1 MRLVFSDILSGQ
13 DGHFPVS
20 VEFWDVDF
28 QTVHALAILFGLE
41 SRTDTVSFCV
51 TFCTVAPQFLLTQW
65 FYDFLSLACCLPASK
80 PIYICKAQD
89 IRSCSFFFPYKTDID
104 EEPAEAH
111 CIAVPKSFFL
121 FPRVEGDRYVHWIAI
136 PFFQVWRQLL
146 YLPISL
152 SSVFCSRFIS
162 LKKLWLQRPSLCS
175 VGLVLL
181 VSSVCQKR
189 GLGCSGEEDV
199 LFTFTCNHHC
209 LFLPLKALMRGTR
222 AVTASGRDC

>member
-65 FYDFLSLACCLPASK
+65 FMIFWVWPAASQHQNLFIFVK
-80 PIYICKAQD
+80 LRTFGVVPF
-89 IRSCSFFFPYKTDID
+89 SFPTKRTD

-111 CIAVPKSFFL
+111 YIAVPKSFFL